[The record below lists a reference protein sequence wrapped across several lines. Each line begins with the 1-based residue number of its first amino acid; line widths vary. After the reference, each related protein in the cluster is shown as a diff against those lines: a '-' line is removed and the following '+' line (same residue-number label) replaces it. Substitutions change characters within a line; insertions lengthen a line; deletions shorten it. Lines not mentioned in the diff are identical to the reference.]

1 MIVDGK
7 SIVRW
12 CWEFGSGDVQVS
24 GTINVSVV
32 DKNTNRNSIDV
43 DLIEGLY
50 ATEGDLYGGSWI
62 NVIIVQ
68 DSYHGLIGGVCT
80 DMQDTFQTLSF

>member
-1 MIVDGK
+1 MPTSVLMIVDSE
-7 SIVRW
+7 SIVCW
-12 CWEFGSGDVQVS
+12 CRELGSRDVQVS

-32 DKNTNRNSIDV
+32 DKNTNRNSIDI

-62 NVIIVQ
+62 NVIV
-68 DSYHGLIGGVCT
+68 V
-80 DMQDTFQTLSF
+80 